1 MWASDIVRAVI
12 IAIDGPAGAG
22 KSTIA
27 RAVAAR
33 LGFAFLDT
41 GALYRCAVL
50 AGVRRQAPPQ
60 DIVEALDIS
69 LGERILLDGEDV
81 TSAIR
86 DPEISRLTPAMAAL
100 PQVRAALTD
109 KQREL
114 IAHGNWVVEGRDIG
128 TVVAP
133 SAEVKVFLTASAE
146 ARALRRASE
155 HGGDVAT
162 VRSALLDRDKM
173 DREREHGPLHAASDA
188 IEIDT
193 SEMSTQE
200 AVEAVLALVP
210 ERYTLTPA
218 LFAVAPEGV
227 AAPRKRSR
235 RVSPSPASG

>member
-1 MWASDIVRAVI
+1 VRAVI

-27 RAVAAR
+27 RTVAAR

-50 AGVRRQAPPQ
+50 AGVRRAAPPEE
-60 DIVEALDIS
+60 IVESLDIR
-69 LGERILLDGEDV
+69 LGDRILLDGEDV

-86 DPEISRLTPAMAAL
+86 QPEISRLAPAMAAL
-100 PQVRAALTD
+100 PAVRAALT
-109 KQREL
+109 KKEREL
-114 IAHGNWVVEGRDIG
+114 ISHGDWVIEGRDIG

-133 SAEVKVFLTASAE
+133 SAEVKVFLTASVE
-146 ARALRRASE
+146 ARALRRATE
-155 HGGDVAT
+155 HGEDIGA
-162 VRSALLDRDKM
+162 VRSALQARDTMDRD
-173 DREREHGPLHAASDA
+173 REHGPLHAAADA

-193 SEMSTQE
+193 TAMTLDG

-210 ERYTLTPA
+210 DAYKDAPA

-227 AAPRKRSR
+227 APPRKRR
-235 RVSPSPASG
+235 RVLPSAANG